1 VKDPSLTLVTV
12 PVAATAKIAEAI
24 NTNVVERNF
33 RILHN
38 RTPGD

>member
-1 VKDPSLTLVTV
+1 V
-12 PVAATAKIAEAI
+12 PVAATAKTAEAI
-24 NTNVVERNF
+24 KTKVVERNF